1 MASDDLRVIASQL
14 GRTPRGV
21 VEVAHRCSCGAPDVV
36 RTEPRLPDGT
46 PFPTTY
52 YLTCPRLASVIGT
65 LESQGVMREM
75 EDRLHTDPQLAAA
88 YRRAHEHYLAKRAEL
103 GEVAEISG
111 ISAGGMPDRVKCLHV
126 LAAHALAAGPG
137 VNPLGDEVVAAV
149 GQWWTTQPCAGGP
162 VAAIDCGT
170 NSIRLLIADVDDD
183 GSLIELVR
191 EMRIV
196 RLGEGVDRTGEFAPE
211 ALERTFAACDE
222 YRELIDEHR
231 VRAVRFVATSASRDV
246 SNRIAF
252 FDGVHKR
259 LGVAPEVITGAEEA
273 ELSFIGA
280 VRGLPDLVSPVLVV
294 DIGGGSTEFVLGEAA
309 GDFSVNSAVS
319 IDIGCVRMTERHLT
333 GDPASLAQI
342 AAAELDI
349 AAGFERAH
357 AAVRLQDARTV
368 VGVAGT
374 VTTISAMAMGLQAY
388 DPGVIH
394 GSSLTPDEIE
404 ALTAELLAMP
414 RAQRAQLPF
423 MHPGRV
429 DVIGGG
435 AMILREL
442 VRRTHPARIL
452 VSEYD
457 ILDGIVYRLAAAA
470 S

>member
-1 MASDDLRVIASQL
+1 
-14 GRTPRGV
+14 
-21 VEVAHRCSCGAPDVV
+21 
-36 RTEPRLPDGT
+36 
-46 PFPTTY
+46 
-52 YLTCPRLASVIGT
+52 
-65 LESQGVMREM
+65 
-75 EDRLHTDPQLAAA
+75 
-88 YRRAHEHYLAKRAEL
+88 
-103 GEVAEISG
+103 
-111 ISAGGMPDRVKCLHV
+111 
-126 LAAHALAAGPG
+126 
-137 VNPLGDEVVAAV
+137 
-149 GQWWTTQPCAGGP
+149 
-162 VAAIDCGT
+162 
-170 NSIRLLIADVDDD
+170 
-183 GSLIELVR
+183 
-191 EMRIV
+191 
-196 RLGEGVDRTGEFAPE
+196 
-211 ALERTFAACDE
+211 
-222 YRELIDEHR
+222 
-231 VRAVRFVATSASRDV
+231 
-246 SNRIAF
+246 
-252 FDGVHKR
+252 
-259 LGVAPEVITGAEEA
+259 
-273 ELSFIGA
+273 
-280 VRGLPDLVSPVLVV
+280 
-294 DIGGGSTEFVLGEAA
+294 
-309 GDFSVNSAVS
+309 
-319 IDIGCVRMTERHLT
+319 RHLT

-349 AAGFERAH
+349 AAGFERAR